1 MYKNKAIGILLFVT
15 HILSAIVV
23 GIIFGKISK
32 DHIFYNSYPKH
43 DKHINNNSI
52 SDLGNILK
60 LSIISSI
67 KNILL
72 IGGFIV
78 LFAIIIEILNVSYVL
93 DLIVL
98 LLSPFSNYF
107 KINTMYIKGI
117 LAGIVE
123 LTNGLAIISSI
134 PSKNLSLNIL
144 ISSFLLGFGG
154 LSVLFQVLGIISK
167 SDISIKPYVFGKL
180 FQGIISVCFTY
191 IFINTF
197 SFFNFNL

>member
-1 MYKNKAIGILLFVT
+1 M
-15 HILSAIVV
+15 
-23 GIIFGKISK
+23 
-32 DHIFYNSYPKH
+32 
-43 DKHINNNSI
+43 
-52 SDLGNILK
+52 
-60 LSIISSI
+60 
-67 KNILL
+67 
-72 IGGFIV
+72 
-78 LFAIIIEILNVSYVL
+78 FAIIIEILNVSYVL